1 MVLPQREFPTQP
13 LVGVGG
19 IVIDGHGNVLLVKR
33 GNEPRKGHW
42 SIPGGLLEL
51 GESLVEGVKRE
62 ILEETGLTVEPQA
75 IVEVVDRIHKEDG
88 RVRYHYVI
96 VDYWCTVLSG
106 EPQAASDATELQWA
120 SPSEWRVANT
130 FQLEPIAL
138 EVIEKA
144 WQMAQDAG
152 AFR

>member
-1 MVLPQREFPTQP
+1 LPQREFPTHP

-19 IVIDGHGNVLLVKR
+19 IVFDAHGCVLLVKR

-62 ILEETGLTVEPQA
+62 ILEETGLVVEPRG
-75 IVEVVDRIHKEDG
+75 IVEVVDRLYREDG

-96 VDYWCTVLSG
+96 VDYWCTVLGG
-106 EPQAASDATELQWA
+106 EAQPASDAADLKWA
-120 SPSEWRVANT
+120 SPGDWRKGNP
-130 FQLEPIAL
+130 FELEPIAL

-144 WQMAQDAG
+144 WQMAFATG
-152 AFR
+152 ALS